1 MSTSFRLLSIVG
13 WSYLVS
19 LLLWLS
25 FRLLFFDGFWWLA
38 LLNTFAPY
46 LFLPL
51 IILLPLAL
59 WYRRRTLFFG
69 MILGCLLFV
78 VLLQPRLHFFS
89 KVAPTTSAD
98 SLLKV
103 MTFNILWSNQDYG
116 KIAQMIRQTKPDL
129 IGVQEL
135 QPNQLSNLLKAIAPD
150 YPHYIIH
157 PVDRFHTVALFSRLP
172 IETAKPLPEPPI
184 ERGIQAIVRVE
195 DQRINVLVTH
205 LAPNNMPL
213 LPIDQFIAETR
224 DRYSRRAAETTY
236 LKELVQQRSLPTVML
251 CDCNLTDT
259 SEAYQQLRKQLKD
272 SFQER
277 GQGLGHTIFISGVPF
292 PIQRIDYVWHSDEI
306 ETIESFVASDGGSD
320 HLPVV
325 ATLRVSTNALN
336 P

>member
-1 MSTSFRLLSIVG
+1 MPISSRLLSITG

-25 FRLLFFDGFWWLA
+25 FRLLFFDRFWWLA
-38 LLNTFAPY
+38 LLNTIAPY

-51 IILLPLAL
+51 VILLPLAL
-59 WYRRRTLFFG
+59 WHRRRTLFFG
-69 MILGCLLFV
+69 MILGCLLLV
-78 VLLQPRLHFFS
+78 MWVQPRLHFFS
-89 KVAPTTSAD
+89 KAVPTTPAG

-103 MTFNILWSNQDYG
+103 MTFNILWSNQDYD

-150 YPHYIIH
+150 YPHHTIH
-157 PVDRFHTVALFSRLP
+157 PVDLFHTVALFSRLP

-184 ERGIQAIVRVE
+184 ERGIQAIVRIG
-195 DQRINVLVTH
+195 DQHLNVLVTH

-224 DRYSRRAAETTY
+224 DRYARRAAEATY
-236 LKELVQQRSLPTVML
+236 LKELVQQRLLPTLML

-259 SEAYQQLRKQLKD
+259 SEAYQQLRKHFKD

-277 GQGLGHTIFISGVPF
+277 GQGLGHTLFISGVPF
-292 PIQRIDYVWHSDEI
+292 PVQRIDYIWHSEELEAIDA
-306 ETIESFVASDGGSD
+306 SVAPDGGSD

-325 ATLRVSTNALN
+325 ATLKIR
-336 P
+336 